1 MNKWM
6 ILAAAVLLGACA
18 SINKNTVNY
27 QMSRYDQS
35 RFYVVA
41 GEGATKDAASS
52 QALAN
57 MRVDIISN
65 VADVKSV
72 SILPDLMANAKVEK
86 VWRDKSSNVKN
97 YFALAVLDRDTAKKI
112 VTLPI
117 DKLDAKLA
125 GLAAQFAAS
134 PDKFADLKV
143 AFKMQPLVN
152 QRNIL
157 SDLYQFL
164 DAGEEGYKAD
174 EFARYKNILRDKM
187 AAIRVAVKVKGV
199 ESVTMMSLV
208 VDALNKMGLG
218 VVPAD
223 AEDIA
228 IMVNINTDVD
238 GYESEKVK
246 GLEWCSSS
254 ASVSMTD
261 QATGATFARFNVH
274 DRAGTSRAADSLR
287 RSMQG
292 VGEKASEQIT
302 RRMDAYL
309 KTR

>member
-1 MNKWM
+1 MKKWM
-6 ILAAAVLLGACA
+6 ILAAAALLGACA
-18 SINKNTVNY
+18 SVNKNTVNY

-35 RFYVVA
+35 KFYVVA
-41 GEGATKDAASS
+41 GEGATKDAAAE

-57 MRVDIISN
+57 MRIDVISS
-65 VADVKSV
+65 VADVKSAN
-72 SILPDLMANAKVEK
+72 ILPDLMANAKAEK
-86 VWRDKSSNVKN
+86 VWRDKSSKVKN
-97 YFALAVLDRDTAKKI
+97 YFALAVLNRDTAKQI

-174 EFARYKNILRDKM
+174 EFSRYKTVLRDKM